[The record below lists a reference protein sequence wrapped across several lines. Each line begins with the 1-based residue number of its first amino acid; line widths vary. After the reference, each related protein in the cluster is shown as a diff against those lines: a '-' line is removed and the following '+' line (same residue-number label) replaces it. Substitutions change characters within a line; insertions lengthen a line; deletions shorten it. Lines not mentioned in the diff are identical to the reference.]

1 MQMHYNKERIGKIM
15 RLDYEVILEKGN
27 YALIKRGSE
36 RFQEYSIVAGLVTE
50 QERKFEGSDW
60 DGTVAAYGVDARG
73 LSDAL
78 DHFRY
83 ITELNY
89 ITRARF
95 AELATKFKDKFIE
108 MSEDYQLTKE
118 GIEYELEN
126 LELDDYEMEFFG
138 LNGDEE

>member
-60 DGTVAAYGVDARG
+60 DGTVAAYDVNAKG
-73 LSDAL
+73 LSDAI
-78 DHFRY
+78 DRFRY
-83 ITELNY
+83 LTELDY
-89 ITRARF
+89 IPRLRLE
-95 AELATKFKDKFIE
+95 ELATKFKDGLLGAYL
-108 MSEDYQLTKE
+108 ED
-118 GIEYELEN
+118 GEYEEFFDK
-126 LELDDYEMEFFG
+126 ECEMDDYEKEFFG
-138 LNGDEE
+138 LNGGEE

>member
-1 MQMHYNKERIGKIM
+1 M

-60 DGTVAAYGVDARG
+60 DGTVAAYDVNARG

>member
-1 MQMHYNKERIGKIM
+1 M

-27 YALIKRGSE
+27 YALIKRGVMIP
-36 RFQEYSIVAGLVTE
+36 EYAVVSGLVPE

-60 DGTVAAYGVDARG
+60 DGTVAAYNANVKG

-95 AELATKFKDKFIE
+95 AELATKFKD
-108 MSEDYQLTKE
+108 SLLGAYLED
-118 GIEYELEN
+118 GEYEEFFD
-126 LELDDYEMEFFG
+126 EECEMDDYEKEFFG
-138 LNGDEE
+138 LKGDEE